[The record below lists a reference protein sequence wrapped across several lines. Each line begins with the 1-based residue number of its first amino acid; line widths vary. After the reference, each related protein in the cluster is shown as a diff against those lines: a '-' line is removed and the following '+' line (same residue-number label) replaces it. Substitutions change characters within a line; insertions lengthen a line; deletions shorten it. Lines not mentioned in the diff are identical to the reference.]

1 MFKISS
7 TKFISM
13 AVAASMLTLLLA
25 ACVSQQAAATTPL
38 TLIFEPDNPYPGC
51 EWSLI
56 MDGDQMD
63 AWYASWPSYQ
73 TLYYTYADKSDLG
86 SYAAP
91 EVVLEGIRFP
101 TVIKNDDTYY
111 CFTSKPPGAHD
122 GGGIF
127 LYSSDDKT
135 TWTPMNDGNAVMA
148 VSENP
153 TSQWYCMW
161 NPGVVVVDGVFH
173 IFVEC
178 GTQTDQ
184 SDVRLAYSHSTLEAM
199 EWDTNR
205 TESTLIADGLNAC
218 PIYVPERNSILM
230 LYCTMNYA
238 IPEWHV
244 TAAYASMEDDLS
256 QTGSWIQSPTFSL
269 YDGATNTA
277 DAAIC
282 EPGASA
288 EHDIAL
294 VYFHMQTHTDQ
305 GYYDGVNL
313 TAFFDR
319 IVLGSPVTITSSPVL
334 TGSVNISYSYQVV
347 ASGTGITYSVD
358 SDAAWLSIDPATG
371 LINGTPTAVG
381 TFYVHVTATS
391 GDYNDYQ
398 NYSLKIDNLGWI
410 VGVTDLIW
418 SVFPIFLMLMFL
430 GIIAMALRRRD

>member
-38 TLIFEPDNPYPGC
+38 TLILEPDNPYPGC
-51 EWSLI
+51 ESSLI

-63 AWYASWPSYQ
+63 AWYASLPNYQ
-73 TLYYTYADKSDLG
+73 TLYYTYANKSDLG

-153 TSQWYCMW
+153 TSQWYCIW

-205 TESTLIADGLNAC
+205 TETNLIPDGGNPA
-218 PIYVPERNSILM
+218 PVYVPERNAIL
-230 LYCTMNYA
+230 LVHGELNHATLQ
-238 IPEWHV
+238 WHV
-244 TAAYASMEDDLS
+244 TAVYTLLS
-256 QTGSWIQSPTFSL
+256 TDISLPGSWIESPTFNIV
-269 YDGATNTA
+269 DGA
-277 DAAIC
+277 DPAIV
-282 EPGASA
+282 ESGAGA
-288 EHDIAL
+288 EYNITFQWYHAQSHI
-294 VYFHMQTHTDQ
+294 DQ

-410 VGVTDLIW
+410 VGVTDLMW

-430 GIIAMALRRRD
+430 GIIAVALRRRD

>member
-1 MFKISS
+1 
-7 TKFISM
+7 
-13 AVAASMLTLLLA
+13 
-25 ACVSQQAAATTPL
+25 
-38 TLIFEPDNPYPGC
+38 
-51 EWSLI
+51 
-56 MDGDQMD
+56 
-63 AWYASWPSYQ
+63 
-73 TLYYTYADKSDLG
+73 
-86 SYAAP
+86 
-91 EVVLEGIRFP
+91 
-101 TVIKNDDTYY
+101 
-111 CFTSKPPGAHD
+111 
-122 GGGIF
+122 
-127 LYSSDDKT
+127 
-135 TWTPMNDGNAVMA
+135 MNDGNAVMA

-153 TSQWYCMW
+153 TSQWYCIW

-205 TESTLIADGLNAC
+205 TETNLIPDGGNPA
-218 PIYVPERNSILM
+218 PVYVPERNAIL
-230 LYCTMNYA
+230 LVHGELNHATLQ
-238 IPEWHV
+238 WHV
-244 TAAYASMEDDLS
+244 TAVYTLLS
-256 QTGSWIQSPTFSL
+256 TDISLPGSWIESPTFNIV
-269 YDGATNTA
+269 DGA
-277 DAAIC
+277 DPAIV
-282 EPGASA
+282 ESGAGA
-288 EHDIAL
+288 EYNITFQWYHAQSHI
-294 VYFHMQTHTDQ
+294 DQ

-410 VGVTDLIW
+410 VGVTDLMW

-430 GIIAMALRRRD
+430 GIIAVALRRRD